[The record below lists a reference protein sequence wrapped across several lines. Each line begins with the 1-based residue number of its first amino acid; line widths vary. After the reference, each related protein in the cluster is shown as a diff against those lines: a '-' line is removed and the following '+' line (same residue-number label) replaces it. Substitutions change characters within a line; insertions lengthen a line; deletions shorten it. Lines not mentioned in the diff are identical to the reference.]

1 MADALGPYVC
11 LVKTHID
18 IVEGFDYSVV
28 EELQRLAIK
37 HEFMI
42 FEDRKFADIGNT
54 VKLQYSKG
62 VYRIAQWADFTNCHI
77 IPGEGIVAGLK
88 EVGLDVSVVPRPRA
102 LLLLA
107 QMSSTGSLAVGD
119 YTQKNLELACKH
131 KDFVAGFI
139 ASGNL
144 DPSDFSPI
152 VMTPGVALAASGDG
166 LGQQYRTP
174 DLILANNLSDI
185 IIVGRNILN
194 ASDPVTEAAKYRAAG
209 WNAYLSS
216 LET

>member
-1 MADALGPYVC
+1 
-11 LVKTHID
+11 
-18 IVEGFDYSVV
+18 
-28 EELQRLAIK
+28 
-37 HEFMI
+37 MI

-54 VKLQYSKG
+54 VKHQYSKG
-62 VYRIAQWADFTNCHI
+62 VYRISQWADFTNCHI
-77 IPGEGIVAGLK
+77 IPGEGIITGLK
-88 EVGLDVSVVPRPRA
+88 EVGLNTSIVPKPRA

-107 QMSSTGSLAVGD
+107 QMSSAGSLAVGD
-119 YTQKNLELACKH
+119 YTQKNIELANNH

-144 DPSDFSPI
+144 TPSDFSPI

-174 DLILANNLSDI
+174 DLILTKNLSDI

-194 ASDPVTEAAKYRAAG
+194 ADDPVAEAIKYREAG
-209 WNAYLSS
+209 WNAYLAS
-216 LET
+216 L